1 MLRKFAS
8 YYKPHWK
15 LFLLDMVCALLV
27 SVCNLVYP
35 KIAGEITKVKELNF
49 VLIWGGVLLGIFVL
63 KAILNYIIA
72 YWGHVVGVRIQG
84 DMRKDLFNHLQKLP
98 FSYYDETKTGSI
110 MSRLVNDLFEISE
123 LAHHG
128 PEDVFLSFVTM
139 VGAMIMVCTIN
150 PWLALIVI
158 VILPFIIIIAIKLR
172 GGMMRSFK
180 LSREKTAE
188 INSAVESSVSGI
200 RVSKAYTAEEHEQE
214 KFKDANVGL
223 QQARAMQ
230 YKAMSN
236 FHTAMS
242 FSMDFLYLLAF
253 VAGGLF
259 YCFDLIDTAGLTS
272 YVLYVA
278 SLITP
283 IRTFVAIF
291 EQIQQGMTGFERFV
305 EVLGIEPEN
314 ETKTPVEVDKLSGN
328 IVFDRVSFRYKKEKD
343 DEESLIL
350 KDLSLNI
357 KSGETVALVGPS
369 GGGKTTLCN
378 LIPRFYEIDDG
389 AISIDGINVKDMR
402 FFDLRKN
409 IGIVAQDVF
418 IFSGTVKDNIAYGD
432 FSATDK
438 EIYEAAKLAN
448 IHDFI
453 TSLDDGYDTYV
464 GERGVKLSGGQK
476 QRIAIARAF
485 LKNPPILILDEATS
499 ALDNVTE
506 MQIQEALE
514 RLSVGRTTIV
524 VAHRLSTVKNADE
537 IIVIDHEGV
546 KERGTHSQLLAQNGI
561 YATLYNY
568 QFRNI

>member
-236 FHTAMS
+236 FHT
-242 FSMDFLYLLAF
+242 
-253 VAGGLF
+253 GLF
-259 YCFDLIDTAGLTS
+259 VSSRFRCGW
-272 YVLYVA
+272 
-278 SLITP
+278 
-283 IRTFVAIF
+283 TF
-291 EQIQQGMTGFERFV
+291 
-305 EVLGIEPEN
+305 
-314 ETKTPVEVDKLSGN
+314 
-328 IVFDRVSFRYKKEKD
+328 
-343 DEESLIL
+343 
-350 KDLSLNI
+350 
-357 KSGETVALVGPS
+357 
-369 GGGKTTLCN
+369 
-378 LIPRFYEIDDG
+378 
-389 AISIDGINVKDMR
+389 
-402 FFDLRKN
+402 
-409 IGIVAQDVF
+409 
-418 IFSGTVKDNIAYGD
+418 
-432 FSATDK
+432 
-438 EIYEAAKLAN
+438 
-448 IHDFI
+448 
-453 TSLDDGYDTYV
+453 
-464 GERGVKLSGGQK
+464 
-476 QRIAIARAF
+476 
-485 LKNPPILILDEATS
+485 
-499 ALDNVTE
+499 
-506 MQIQEALE
+506 
-514 RLSVGRTTIV
+514 
-524 VAHRLSTVKNADE
+524 
-537 IIVIDHEGV
+537 
-546 KERGTHSQLLAQNGI
+546 LL
-561 YATLYNY
+561 L
-568 QFRNI
+568 